1 LLQQVRPPQPCVFF
15 FVIDVSFAA
24 VQSGAV
30 ATAAR
35 TILDTLDRLPNSDNR
50 TKVGFMT
57 VDSTLH
63 FYNLGSA
70 VVEPQM
76 LVLADLEEVFL
87 PQPDDL
93 LVNLTES
100 RKQVEALLSKL
111 GDMFRETH
119 NVGNALGTALQAVYK
134 LLVGLTR

>member
-1 LLQQVRPPQPCVFF
+1 
-15 FVIDVSFAA
+15 
-24 VQSGAV
+24 
-30 ATAAR
+30 
-35 TILDTLDRLPNSDNR
+35 
-50 TKVGFMT
+50 

-63 FYNLGSA
+63 FYNLGSTA
-70 VVEPQM
+70 VEPQM

-93 LVNLTES
+93 LVNLTEC

-134 LLVGLTR
+134 LLVGLMRLQRLNLLTPS